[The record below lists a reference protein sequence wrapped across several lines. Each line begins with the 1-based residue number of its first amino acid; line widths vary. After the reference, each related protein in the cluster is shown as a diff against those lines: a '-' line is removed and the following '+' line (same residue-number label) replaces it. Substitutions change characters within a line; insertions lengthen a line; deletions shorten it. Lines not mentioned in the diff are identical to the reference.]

1 MVACDWWL
9 VVCQGRLFLSS
20 RVVGER
26 AALRGE
32 EGSLGASGTMKKA
45 AKKRSD
51 GAGRLGALLAQVAE
65 MPGPK
70 EAFEKNDQASRENAE
85 ADPRRSVTQTIS
97 GTDEQNES
105 QIAEPSERYERAD
118 HQ

>member
-1 MVACDWWL
+1 MGLSW
-9 VVCQGRLFLSS
+9 RL
-20 RVVGER
+20 
-26 AALRGE
+26 
-32 EGSLGASGTMKKA
+32 LGARRRYAAKRDPSVRLGRCKKA
-45 AKKRSD
+45 TKKRSD

-70 EAFEKNDQASRENAE
+70 KAFEKNDQASRENAE

-105 QIAEPSERYERAD
+105 QIAEPSESYERPD

>member
-1 MVACDWWL
+1 MVCLGAL
-9 VVCQGRLFLSS
+9 GLSRRLLGSTPP
-20 RVVGER
+20 
-26 AALRGE
+26 LRGE
-32 EGSLGASGTMKKA
+32 EGSLGAFGTMKKA
-45 AKKRSD
+45 TKKRSD
-51 GAGRLGALLAQVAE
+51 GAGRLGALLAQIAE

-70 EAFEKNDQASRENAE
+70 KAFEKNDQASRENAE

>member
-1 MVACDWWL
+1 MACDWWL

-32 EGSLGASGTMKKA
+32 EGSSALWDDET
-45 AKKRSD
+45 KKRSD
-51 GAGRLGALLAQVAE
+51 GAGRLGALLAQIAE

-70 EAFEKNDQASRENAE
+70 KAFEKNDQASRENAE

-105 QIAEPSERYERAD
+105 QIAEPSESYERPD

>member
-1 MVACDWWL
+1 
-9 VVCQGRLFLSS
+9 
-20 RVVGER
+20 
-26 AALRGE
+26 
-32 EGSLGASGTMKKA
+32 
-45 AKKRSD
+45 
-51 GAGRLGALLAQVAE
+51 

-70 EAFEKNDQASRENAE
+70 KAFEKNDQASRENTE

-105 QIAEPSERYERAD
+105 QIAEPSERYERPD

>member
-1 MVACDWWL
+1 
-9 VVCQGRLFLSS
+9 
-20 RVVGER
+20 
-26 AALRGE
+26 
-32 EGSLGASGTMKKA
+32 
-45 AKKRSD
+45 
-51 GAGRLGALLAQVAE
+51 

-70 EAFEKNDQASRENAE
+70 KAFEKNDQASRENAE

-105 QIAEPSERYERAD
+105 QIAEPSESYERPD